1 MLAHIYIPDFIATVQ
16 ARSQGLVGEPVAVC
30 DKSRIISVNEPA
42 RKLGLKSDLL
52 LEKQEIPPKINQL
65 EFDLKPLTREQEELR
80 KGVQDLTPLLE
91 ILNLGEVLAEVE
103 ETDAVKGWLDKQN
116 DENFNLMA
124 SVAPT
129 GWLARIISHRR
140 TDDFTI
146 IDENYRESLMEV
158 KIEEVWGLGHE
169 FKDKMRQL
177 GIEKMSEVYELSE
190 MERRKQIGKK
200 SRFLHQILNRV
211 DPRPLSVFSRPRS
224 LSREIS
230 PSPEGSENKDRIRDI
245 LDPVLKRF
253 QTRLRASVSCSHRL
267 RLAVSFE
274 NNSRIMRSHVFPRPV
289 DEEKVLK
296 FALRQMLR
304 DITLSKAVKS
314 VVVEVDVIVADLEN
328 YHLKAQR
335 GATDFEIIDNPD

>member
-1 MLAHIYIPDFIATVQ
+1 MLVHIYIPDFIARVQ

-30 DKSRIISVNEPA
+30 DKSRIISINEPA
-42 RKLGLKSDLL
+42 RKLGLKPGLL
-52 LEKQEIPPKINQL
+52 LGNQQFSSEINQL
-65 EFDLKPLTREQEELR
+65 EFDLKPLTREQEKLR
-80 KGVQDLTPLLE
+80 KRVQDLTPLLE

-103 ETDAVKGWLDKQN
+103 ESEAVGNWLERQN
-116 DENFNLMA
+116 DEEMKFSA
-124 SVAPT
+124 AVAPT
-129 GWLARIISHRR
+129 GWLARIISRR
-140 TDDFTI
+140 RPDDFTI
-146 IDENYRESLMEV
+146 VDENYRKTLMGV
-158 KIEEVWGLGHE
+158 KIEDVWGLGHE

-190 MERRKQIGKK
+190 MERRKHIGKN

-230 PSPEGSENKDRIRDI
+230 LPPEESENKEQIRDI
-245 LDPVLKRF
+245 IDPVLKRF

-267 RLAVSFE
+267 RLALSFE
-274 NNSRIMRSHVFPRPV
+274 HNSRIMRSHVFPQPV
-289 DEEKVLK
+289 DEEKILK

-304 DITLSKAVKS
+304 GITLSEAVKS
-314 VVVEVDVIVADLEN
+314 VVVEVDVIVADMEN